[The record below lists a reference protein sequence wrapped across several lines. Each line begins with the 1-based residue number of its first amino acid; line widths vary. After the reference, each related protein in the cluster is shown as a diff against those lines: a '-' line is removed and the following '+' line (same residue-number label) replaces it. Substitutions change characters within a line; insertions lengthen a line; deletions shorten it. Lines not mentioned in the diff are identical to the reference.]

1 MSINNETIGNISTII
16 KYASMLITGWTISI
30 LANHGLNIQGQE
42 QYLTELITII
52 LFFVLAHVDAKY
64 KKCFF
69 LFLRLLRCFSSPGSP
84 ATVMYWL

>member
-1 MSINNETIGNISTII
+1 MSINNETVGNVSTII

-42 QYLTELITII
+42 QYLTELISII

-64 KKCFF
+64 KNTFF
-69 LFLRLLRCFSSPGSP
+69 NNYQENNNENIEEEDDDNI
-84 ATVMYWL
+84 ME